1 MALKVAVNGFGRIGK
16 LVVRAA
22 FERGFVGKKYD
33 IVAINDTHD
42 PKLSAHLFKY
52 DSTQGRFAGTVKA
65 EQFAPGASGGK
76 VAGQVGKLTI
86 NDHEMAIVASRDP
99 STLNWGAMGVDL
111 VLECTGAFTDR
122 AGSSKHL
129 QAGAKKVLISA
140 PCKGGEADATIV
152 LGVNDEKYDKKKHN
166 IVSIGSCT
174 TNCLAPVAKAVDDAF
189 GIESGFMTTCHAY
202 TNDQLILDANH
213 KDFRRARAGAVNI
226 IPTSTGAAKAIG
238 EVIPKLKGK
247 LDGLALRVPIP
258 VGSINDLTCLLS
270 KEAAAEEINAA
281 VKKAAEGRMKGILE
295 YTEDPIVSS
304 DIVHN
309 PASSIFD
316 ALSTKAIGKTAKLMS
331 WYDNE
336 WGFSNRMVEMACKM
350 F

>member
-22 FERGFVGKKYD
+22 FERGFVGKKFD

-52 DSTQGRFAGTVKA
+52 DSTQGRFSGTVKG
-65 EQFAPGASGGK
+65 EP
-76 VAGQVGKLTI
+76 GKLTI
-86 NDHEMAIVASRDP
+86 NGHEITIVSSRDP
-99 STLNWGAMGVDL
+99 ATLNWGAMGAEL

-122 AGSSKHL
+122 AGSSLHL
-129 QAGAKKVLISA
+129 KAGAKKVLISA

-152 LGVNDEKYDKKKHN
+152 LGVNGEKYDKAKHD

-174 TNCLAPVAKAVDDAF
+174 TNCLAPVAKVLDDSF

-270 KEAAAEEINAA
+270 KEVKAEEINAA
-281 VKKAAEGRMKGILE
+281 VKKAAEGKMKGILE
-295 YTEDPIVSS
+295 YTEEPIVSQ

-309 PASSIFD
+309 PASSVFD
-316 ALSTKAIGKTAKLMS
+316 ALSTKAIGKSAKTLS

-336 WGFSNRMVEMACKM
+336 WGFSNRMVEMATKM

>member
-22 FERGFVGKKYD
+22 FERGMVGKKFD

-52 DSTQGRFAGTVKA
+52 DSTQGRFSGTVKGEA
-65 EQFAPGASGGK
+65 
-76 VAGQVGKLTI
+76 GKLTI
-86 NDHEMAIVASRDP
+86 NNHEIKIVASRDP
-99 STLNWGAMGVDL
+99 ATLNWGAMGVDL

-140 PCKGGEADATIV
+140 PCKSGEADATIV
-152 LGVNDEKYDKKKHN
+152 LGVNDEAYEKKKHS

-174 TNCLAPVAKAVDDAF
+174 TNCLAPVAKTLDDSF
-189 GIESGFMTTCHAY
+189 GIESGFMSTCHAY

-213 KDFRRARAGAVNI
+213 KDFRRARAGAINI

-247 LDGLALRVPIP
+247 MDGLSLRVPIP
-258 VGSINDLTCLLS
+258 VGSINDLTCLFS
-270 KEAAAEEINAA
+270 KVASAEEINAA
-281 VKKAAEGRMKGILE
+281 LKAAASGKMKGILE

-309 PASSIFD
+309 PASSIVD
-316 ALSTKAIGKTAKLMS
+316 GLSTKAIGKTAKVLS

-336 WGFSNRMVEMACKM
+336 WGFSNRMVEMATKM

>member
-1 MALKVAVNGFGRIGK
+1 KVAADEGK
-16 LVVRAA
+16 
-22 FERGFVGKKYD
+22 
-33 IVAINDTHD
+33 I
-42 PKLSAHLFKY
+42 
-52 DSTQGRFAGTVKA
+52 
-65 EQFAPGASGGK
+65 
-76 VAGQVGKLTI
+76 TI
-86 NDHEMAIVASRDP
+86 DGYEMKRVSSRDP
-99 STLNWGAMGVDL
+99 ASLPWGELGVDL

-122 AGSSKHL
+122 AGASKHL
-129 QAGAKKVLISA
+129 SAGAKKVLISA

-152 LGVNDEKYDKKKHN
+152 MGVNDEKYDRKKHS

-174 TNCLAPVAKAVDDAF
+174 TNSLAPMAKVLDDSF

-202 TNDQLILDANH
+202 TNDQLVLDANH

-247 LDGLALRVPIP
+247 MDGLALRVPIP
-258 VGSINDLTCLLS
+258 VGSITDLSSTLS
-270 KEAAAEEINAA
+270 KAATKEEINAA
-281 VKKAAEGRMKGILE
+281 FKKAAEGKMKGIME
-295 YTEDPIVSS
+295 YTEEPIVSS

-309 PASSIFD
+309 PASAIID
-316 ALSTKAIGKTAKLMS
+316 GLSTLTIGKTAKTFS

-336 WGFSNRMVEMACKM
+336 WGFSNRMVEMATKM

>member
-1 MALKVAVNGFGRIGK
+1 MAIRIAINGFGRIGK
-16 LVVRAA
+16 LVTRAA
-22 FERGFVGKKYD
+22 FERRLVGKKFE
-33 IVAINDTHD
+33 IVAINDTHE
-42 PKLSAHLFKY
+42 PALAMHLFRH
-52 DSTQGRFAGTVKA
+52 DSTQGKYAGTAVAK
-65 EQFAPGASGGK
+65 EGK
-76 VAGQVGKLTI
+76 FIIDGYEIALTS
-86 NDHEMAIVASRDP
+86 SRDP
-99 STLNWGAMGVDL
+99 STLPWAKLGVDL
-111 VLECTGAFTDR
+111 VMECTGAFTDR
-122 AGSSKHL
+122 AGASKHI

-152 LGVNDEKYDKKKHN
+152 IGVNEEKYDKKKHN

-174 TNCLAPVAKAVDDAF
+174 TNCLAPVAKVLDDNF

-202 TNDQLILDANH
+202 TNDQLILDAFH
-213 KDFRRARAGAVNI
+213 KDFRRARAGAINI

-247 LDGLALRVPIP
+247 MDGLALRVPIP

-270 KEAAAEEINAA
+270 KEAKKEEINAA
-281 VKKAAEGRMKGILE
+281 MKKAAEGKMKGVLE
-295 YTEDPIVSS
+295 YSEEPLVSQ

-316 ALSTKAIGKTAKLMS
+316 ALSTIAIGRTCKVLS

-336 WGFSNRMVEMACKM
+336 WGFSNRMIDMALIM